1 MGWIN
6 NYLFNCRWVLLLPL
20 LLIGISSKKLI
31 VTKFSS
37 SDPKII
43 KFMSSEKY
51 NALHQQFIYHYSV
64 SMSNWKSLISS
75 CNVNA
80 GIVSK
85 LFQLSWELH
94 SCKNL
99 CYNLLFN
106 MDYKN
111 NMYPV
116 CSNQFP
122 TTFLCTVTSELY
134 TNPLCRGPH
143 QCPWWSEPLYLKSA
157 GTSWQCTQLLPVV

>member
-6 NYLFNCRWVLLLPL
+6 NYMFNWGWVLLLPL

-51 NALHQQFIYHYSV
+51 NALHQQFLYHYSV

-80 GIVSK
+80 CIVKIVSTK
-85 LFQLSWELH
+85 LRTPQLVRTCFITFCLIWIYK
-94 SCKNL
+94 KNM
-99 CYNLLFN
+99 N
-106 MDYKN
+106 
-111 NMYPV
+111 PV

-122 TTFLCTVTSELY
+122 TTFLCTVTSETL
-134 TNPLCRGPH
+134 THCVGVHINVLDDLNRCI
-143 QCPWWSEPLYLKSA
+143 WSQQEQVGNVHSCCL
-157 GTSWQCTQLLPVV
+157 